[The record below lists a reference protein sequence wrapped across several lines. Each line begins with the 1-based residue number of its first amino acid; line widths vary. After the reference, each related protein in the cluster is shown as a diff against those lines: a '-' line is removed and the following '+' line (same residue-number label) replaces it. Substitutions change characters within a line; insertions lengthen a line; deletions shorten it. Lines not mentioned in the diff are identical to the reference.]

1 MGENGMSK
9 YVINTVEITK
19 RVYLVEAYSQSEA
32 LDKNIERGPDS
43 ADKVE
48 VLGEMTYSIEAINEY
63 EYNKDWVELASG
75 REKVKDQ
82 EDWVDTITT
91 GGKIRHRSEWV
102 YAQEDGRAEE
112 QRLRGP
118 DVNEIR

>member
-1 MGENGMSK
+1 MTK
-9 YVINTVEITK
+9 YVISTVEVTK

-63 EYNKDWVELASG
+63 EYNKDWKPGLTDKIDWKPET
-75 REKVKDQ
+75 EQK
-82 EDWVDTITT
+82 DWVEYPD
-91 GGKIRHRSEWV
+91 
-102 YAQEDGRAEE
+102 
-112 QRLRGP
+112 RLKGP
-118 DVNEIR
+118 ALNEIW